1 MLLGAT
7 SQIGK
12 ELCLYIKENKNI
24 DLICHA
30 ELEFQLLFLNLNIN
44 CVVCD
49 LEDEALIK
57 EIKSRCYI

>member
-1 MLLGAT
+1 MP
-7 SQIGK
+7 
-12 ELCLYIKENKNI
+12 
-24 DLICHA
+24 

-57 EIKSRCYI
+57 EIQETDVIFDLAAPQVEI